1 MQRLIICLVLI
12 LAASAAFAQG
22 VPAPSTPRPMVNSAG
37 DLLDAAHPMPVTGS
51 LGMATSAMLL
61 DTPLAT
67 PTITPMICWATP
79 QVLTGPA
86 SRAYLLVQNQAA
98 TESCYMMTG
107 TTATPGLGIE
117 IQAGDS
123 VLRPWG
129 TSVKCAVVSTDSI
142 NIVVEHGVMP

>member
-1 MQRLIICLVLI
+1 MPPPEPP
-12 LAASAAFAQG
+12 
-22 VPAPSTPRPMVNSAG
+22 VPAPPPPALDRAAVARHFARAAPRFDEATGPFAG
-37 DLLDAAHPMPVTGS
+37 VREELLSRIGYFGLDPRVVLDLGAG
-51 LGMATSAMLL
+51 
-61 DTPLAT
+61 
-67 PTITPMICWATP
+67 
-79 QVLTGPA
+79 TGPA